1 MSGMLDRCGPLS
13 VLATSVLPLAG
24 APAIQYA
31 RVGAWSVGVVVL
43 LVLPVLRDLGP
54 TLFRLGLGMFAS
66 VSIGLTTWLYGGQD
80 LDTAI
85 GAALRIAYFIV
96 PGAVLTTYI
105 EPSAL
110 GDHLAQRVRLPA
122 RVVVASVTAVQRID
136 RLGEQW
142 QQIGRARRARGV
154 GLDGGPVV
162 RGRRLATMTLALLVS
177 TLRMSGRMAVAMD
190 ARGFASAHRRTW
202 AEPAPW
208 RLPDS
213 LLLLTGVGL
222 AVLPWVVG

>member
-24 APAIQYA
+24 APAIQDA